1 MDIRSFF
8 RCSQYMSRT
17 RAMAAANETK
27 DIAMILHAIQTRTPA
42 GCRIMTAFKEE
53 TGLDITGCRGR
64 SGTSRGTHYDL
75 EIELNNT
82 WWKKVEHKG
91 SQQYRMPS
99 PGERPWNAGV
109 QFHNGGCEKYSIAR
123 KYARL
128 WYDMYI
134 ASGILRQE
142 FDLMSPTPTFEEW
155 FEKDCRVQ
163 SDPKTSFGK
172 ELKQKVRDA
181 RGEKASLLEKR
192 AAVIEALEITEE
204 DTNTLIA
211 EVLPIANN
219 VLLQKEYWLSIHG
232 NLEGDFHAVWYPQFA
247 IESIQQVIV
256 KKNLDVEFTFV
267 CPNDFTFHAI
277 LRWGKGAG
285 FSCLRIDLK

>member
-1 MDIRSFF
+1 
-8 RCSQYMSRT
+8 
-17 RAMAAANETK
+17 MAAANEVR
-27 DIAMILHAIQTRTPA
+27 DIATIVHAIHQRTA
-42 GCRIMTAFKEE
+42 VGCRILSAFKDRF
-53 TGLDITGCRGR
+53 GADITDARPRNGA
-64 SGTSRGTHYDL
+64 SRKIHYDFDVQVDQH
-75 EIELNNT
+75 
-82 WWKKVEHKG
+82 WKKVEHKG
-91 SQQYRMPS
+91 SQQYRIPS
-99 PGERPWNAGV
+99 TGECPWNAGV

-123 KYARL
+123 KYART
-128 WYDMYI
+128 WYDMYV
-134 ASGILRQE
+134 ASGSLRQE
-142 FDLMSPTPTFEEW
+142 FGLTSPTPTFEEW

-181 RGEKASLLEKR
+181 RGERASLLEKR
-192 AAVIEALEITEE
+192 AAVIEALDITED

-211 EVLPIANN
+211 EVLPIAND
-219 VLLQKEYWLSIHG
+219 VLLQKEYWLTIHG
-232 NLEGDFHAVWYPQFA
+232 NLEGEFHATWYPQFA

-267 CPNDFTFHAI
+267 CPNGFTFHAI